1 MIVGLSLICGHADH
15 EAVCVSVMK
24 FAFIAQAYFPAVSTR
39 IVNLKVY
46 AGSTD
51 FLLSAVNVDV
61 WRNDVIFLEG
71 VRQVVLDEAGFAD
84 TVIARNDQLQAFGL
98 IHQSYLRSEGSI
110 DLTLDHFGFQIND
123 FDEAVDYLAIG
134 VLLGLL
140 PLQCY
145 SRVTSFVEYVALL
158 EFRCFCNELC
168 KSSPH
173 FLGVPDDPLQCDLFH
188 GPNASAECL
197 YDSHDHARL
206 HLAVT

>member
-1 MIVGLSLICGHADH
+1 
-15 EAVCVSVMK
+15 MK

-110 DLTLDHFGFQIND
+110 DLTLDHFGFQVND

-188 GPNASAECL
+188 GPNAGAKCL